1 MDKIIQILTARAEQ
15 AESVAVETQAE
26 SLPPGVKP
34 PIPEAFKNQM
44 DSETI
49 LNLITIVNFTLS

>member
-1 MDKIIQILTARAEQ
+1 MTAEA
-15 AESVAVETQAE
+15 QAE

-34 PIPEAFKNQM
+34 PVLEAYKGSM

-49 LNLITIVNFTLS
+49 LNLIH